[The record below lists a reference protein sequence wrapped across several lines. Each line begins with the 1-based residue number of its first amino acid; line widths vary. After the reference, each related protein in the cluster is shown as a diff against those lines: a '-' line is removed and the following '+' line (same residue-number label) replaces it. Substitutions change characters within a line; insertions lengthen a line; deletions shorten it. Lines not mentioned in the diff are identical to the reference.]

1 MGSDQNATQDH
12 ESSNLHNRSS
22 SSLNIQGN
30 TFQASKT
37 NNLSVPVITDR
48 PIESRSVFGLS
59 LMLANTMS
67 LAPKIDEVRSTILD
81 FKPNLGFIT
90 ETWLRDTISGN
101 HLHIPG
107 YSFISRNRTTDIHGG
122 IGLYIVDSIRYRSL
136 DHLQDPEYEALWA
149 WLRPKRLPRGIP
161 CVVAATIYHPF
172 FNDSARDTALLDY
185 LSATLTTVEG
195 EFPGCGILLCG
206 DFNRLKVNR
215 LAAQF
220 RLRQLVNK
228 PN

>member
-22 SSLNIQGN
+22 SLLNIQGN
-30 TFQASKT
+30 TSQASKT
-37 NNLSVPVITDR
+37 NNLSVPPVSPENGTNTSRLPSGNSRTDDNTFPVITDR

-81 FKPNLGFIT
+81 FKPYLGFIT

-122 IGLYIVDSIRYRSL
+122 IGLYIVD
-136 DHLQDPEYEALWA
+136 
-149 WLRPKRLPRGIP
+149 
-161 CVVAATIYHPF
+161 
-172 FNDSARDTALLDY
+172 
-185 LSATLTTVEG
+185 
-195 EFPGCGILLCG
+195 
-206 DFNRLKVNR
+206 
-215 LAAQF
+215 
-220 RLRQLVNK
+220 
-228 PN
+228 